1 MEREGEREREGLIGT
16 TANVRVAEDGKMAGG
31 QDSIVCLTPFHMVA
45 ASDQMPRRV
54 RKTSRGGV
62 LRCRS
67 RNDYG
72 LQQRSL
78 SSRRKVRNKVG
89 VGAGHVGRCVAPI
102 HPITGN
108 FRRLDVNLAHRCLN
122 DASDLH
128 L

>member
-45 ASDQMPRRV
+45 ASYQIPRRV

-72 LQQRSL
+72 LQLTTQLGL
-78 SSRRKVRNKVG
+78 SQKSAK
-89 VGAGHVGRCVAPI
+89 
-102 HPITGN
+102 
-108 FRRLDVNLAHRCLN
+108 
-122 DASDLH
+122 
-128 L
+128 